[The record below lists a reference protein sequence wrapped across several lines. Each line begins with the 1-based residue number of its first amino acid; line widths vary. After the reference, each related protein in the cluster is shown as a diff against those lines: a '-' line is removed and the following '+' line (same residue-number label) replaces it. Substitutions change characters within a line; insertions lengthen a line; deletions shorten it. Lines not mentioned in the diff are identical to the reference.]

1 MSAYNAQN
9 KLARATSAGRSIVKD
24 PGDGGT
30 IEAKTIQL
38 AVCVVTGG
46 TTRSIDSATKYGL
59 GHRLI
64 VISQTSSIAVNGVS
78 LADGEA
84 AEFVVTLDS
93 NGAKTWAQVVSVLDG
108 DTFVEAAGTDSGDFA
123 AAGLVLASAG
133 ADKTAVDTAI
143 EAADLVTKAAAA
155 AAAGLV
161 QVSGGTDKTV
171 EDATP
176 AALGAANINTG
187 DATTDTALIALADAL
202 QTLGL
207 ITHTWT

>member
-9 KLARATSAGRSIVKD
+9 KLARATSAGRPVVKD

-46 TTRSIDSATKYGL
+46 TTRSIDAATKYGL

-93 NGAKTWAQVVSVLDG
+93 AGAKTWAQVVSVLDG
-108 DTFVEAAGTDSGDFA
+108 DTFVEADGTDSGDFA
-123 AAGLVLASAG
+123 AAGLVLASNG
-133 ADKTAVDTAI
+133 NDKTAVDTAV
-143 EAADLVTKAAAA
+143 EVTDLVTAAAVL
-155 AAAGLV
+155 AAGTIPVGDAAKGLA
-161 QVSGGTDKTV
+161 
-171 EDATP
+171 DATP
-176 AALGAANINTG
+176 VALGAVDINTG
-187 DATTDTALIALADAL
+187 DAGTDAALIALADAL
-202 QTLGL
+202 AGFGL
-207 ITHTWT
+207 VTHTWT